1 MYYWSSHSKET
12 ATQPDQR
19 GMWKSLFFL
28 LICFAW
34 LIPGLV
40 GHEPWK
46 PDEAYTFGL
55 VNHIIKNGDWVVPA
69 LAGEP
74 FMEKPPL
81 FYITAAAFAKI
92 FSNWLP
98 LHDAA
103 RLTSGFF
110 MGLALLFTG
119 MSGRELYGR
128 GKGLLSVLALIS
140 CLGLLIRAHELIT
153 DLALLAGIAMALY
166 GLALSLRRH
175 IIGGILLGTGTGIS
189 FMSKGLIGPGMI
201 SITAA
206 LLPIF
211 FQPWRNRYYLQTL
224 FIAFAAALPWLVIW
238 PLALYQRSPALFMEW
253 FWTNNLGR
261 FLGFARLGPK
271 SETAGYLKMLPWF
284 AWPALPLAIWTLW
297 QEKRNLF
304 KRPELHLPLTAFLVM
319 FAVLSAASDAR
330 EVYAIPMLLPLAC
343 LAAASIDTLRR
354 GAANALYWFGVM
366 VFTFFGIVIWFYWI
380 AVELGIPAGLSAHLQ
395 DLQPGYTPAFSWF
408 IFSVGIIYT
417 VGWLAT
423 LVRTKRSKER
433 PVIIWATGMTLIW
446 GLLMSLFISWLDA
459 GKSYRSTIHS
469 LTQAMPAHT
478 GCIASQGLGE
488 PQRAMLD
495 YYANII
501 TQRAEIGKG
510 AECNLM
516 LTQGG
521 VDKVAALSPEW
532 QQIWEGN
539 RPGDKSERYRLFQ
552 RPASVK

>member
-12 ATQPDQR
+12 TTQPVQR
-19 GMWKSLFFL
+19 GIGKSLFFL

-34 LIPGLV
+34 LFPGLV

-55 VNHIIKNGDWVVPA
+55 VNHIFKNGDWIVPT

-81 FYITAAAFAKI
+81 FYITAAAFAKV

-110 MGLALLFTG
+110 MGLALFFTG

-201 SITAA
+201 GITVL
-206 LLPIF
+206 LLPIL
-211 FQPWRNRYYLQTL
+211 FQPWRNRFYLQTL
-224 FIAFAAALPWLVIW
+224 IIAFAAALPWLVIW

-261 FLGFARLGPK
+261 FLGFAGLGPK

-319 FAVLSAASDAR
+319 FGVLSSASDAR

-354 GAANALYWFGVM
+354 GATNALYWFGVM
-366 VFTFFGIVIWFYWI
+366 VFTFFGCVIWFYWI
-380 AVELGIPAGLSAHLQ
+380 AVELGIPAGLSAHLK
-395 DLQPGYTPAFSWF
+395 DLQPGYTPVFSWF
-408 IFSVGIIYT
+408 VFSVGLIYT
-417 VGWLAT
+417 AGWLAT

-433 PVIIWATGMTLIW
+433 PIIIWATGMTLVW

-459 GKSYRSTIHS
+459 GKSYRSTIYS
-469 LTQAMPAHT
+469 LTQAIPAHI

-501 TQRAEIGKG
+501 TQRAELGKG
-510 AECNLM
+510 AECDLM

-521 VDKVAALSPEW
+521 VDNTVSLSPDW